1 MAFADGGGFPNA
13 MNHRLEFD
21 SIELSFG
28 GRPLLRNIYMCWET
42 GTITGLPRRNKTI
55 NHLGYVNAL

>member
-1 MAFADGGGFPNA
+1 MAFADGGSFPNA

-28 GRPLLRNIYMCWET
+28 GRPLLRNIYMYSET
-42 GTITGLPRRNKTI
+42 GSITGLLGRNKTI
-55 NHLGYVNAL
+55 NHPWVM